1 MRAMKFASSIP
12 IILLLFSCFASL
24 SLLLAPSLAETANI
38 TGSDRSAV
46 QSGGDQPDGSTP
58 PATSFQPGVVWNR
71 TFGGN
76 YNDGAWCLEETA
88 DGGFILAGNTAGRG
102 EGSDLFLVRTDGNGS
117 LLWEKT
123 FGGSGEDAGYF
134 VQQAQD
140 GGFIVTGSTRSFG
153 MGGELLWLLKTD
165 GNGSLLW
172 DRTFGGFVSST
183 GDGGWSVDETDDG
196 GYIAAGYTQSQGS
209 GRKDMWLLK
218 TDALGNLLWE
228 KTFGGQQDDV
238 GMSVLQSRDGG
249 FIVAGRTASFGQGGD
264 DMWLLRTDSEGVELW
279 NATFG
284 GREDDAAFQVVE
296 TEDGYALAG
305 RTESGGVGKRVALV
319 RVNRDGR
326 KIWQREYEGSSAAS
340 LALTGDG
347 GFLLAGRVDRAES
360 GRDALLIKTDSQ
372 GREQWSLILGGQGD
386 EIGTFA
392 VQCRDGSYGMAGIA
406 SSCGQGAEDA
416 WLVKVDGVNRKI
428 EAESMTGNATGNM
441 AGILQEG

>member
-117 LLWEKT
+117 
-123 FGGSGEDAGYF
+123 
-134 VQQAQD
+134 
-140 GGFIVTGSTRSFG
+140 
-153 MGGELLWLLKTD
+153 
-165 GNGSLLW
+165 
-172 DRTFGGFVSST
+172 
-183 GDGGWSVDETDDG
+183 
-196 GYIAAGYTQSQGS
+196 
-209 GRKDMWLLK
+209 
-218 TDALGNLLWE
+218 LLWE